1 MALCILIS
9 DTKNEYLL
17 HDRHDKKEVYGKC
30 QADLET
36 PFIDGKNAKN
46 DNLELFIVDGKGH
59 EV

>member
-1 MALCILIS
+1 M
-9 DTKNEYLL
+9 YLL
-17 HDRHDKKEVYGKC
+17 HDWHDEKEVNGKC

>member
-1 MALCILIS
+1 M
-9 DTKNEYLL
+9 KNEYLL
-17 HDRHDKKEVYGKC
+17 HDRHDEKEVNGKC

-46 DNLELFIVDGKGH
+46 DNLELFIVNGKGH